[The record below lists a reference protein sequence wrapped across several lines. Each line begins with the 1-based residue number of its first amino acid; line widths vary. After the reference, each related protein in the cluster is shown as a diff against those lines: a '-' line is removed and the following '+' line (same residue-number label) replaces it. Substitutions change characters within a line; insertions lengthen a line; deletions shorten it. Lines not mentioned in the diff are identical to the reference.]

1 MSAPTFLGV
10 SVGRSLRQD
19 GGHRAV
25 PVDYLGVGKGSGA
38 EAVDLLGGGLG
49 VLIGACIYSHPP
61 MTYFALLGLGVYFLF
76 KLYQM
81 RRERGHRPGALF
93 IL

>member
-1 MSAPTFLGV
+1 MERALAQGRLIYWAGV
-10 SVGRSLRQD
+10 
-19 GGHRAV
+19 
-25 PVDYLGVGKGSGA
+25 
-38 EAVDLLGGGLG
+38 G

-81 RRERGHRPGALF
+81 RRERVVVRRVIHFIGAVGLG
-93 IL
+93 LGVGG